1 MIRVVDTKFMQL
13 LRQWLVQAIKD
24 KENNLIKKI
33 IEVNN
38 KSGVSA
44 LF

>member
-1 MIRVVDTKFMQL
+1 MQL